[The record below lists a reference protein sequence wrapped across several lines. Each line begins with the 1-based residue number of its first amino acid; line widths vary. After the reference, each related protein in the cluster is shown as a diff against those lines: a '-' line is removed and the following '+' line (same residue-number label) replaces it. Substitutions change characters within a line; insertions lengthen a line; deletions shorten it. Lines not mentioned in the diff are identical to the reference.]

1 MICPKCHTVNSDE
14 EKFCRNCGFQ
24 LNSSRIC
31 PTCGKTNDSNSK
43 YCKECGTVLTPV
55 NTFRKQIIE
64 ENTKQSFFNMYKIPI
79 ICGLLIILAIGGVAG
94 MAFYNGNS
102 GGDDGFNSFIPTS
115 NNTGGL
121 FSDDVDND
129 PTQAKME
136 ENATNKTE
144 NQTNDTNKSKTLT
157 EKIENKTNQTANK
170 TNQVNQKAN
179 ETNKTKSIS
188 EKVEN
193 KTNSSK
199 TLTEK
204 IENKT
209 KESNKTKD
217 NLNNIKDN
225 DDSKSLNSNSE
236 NNLSKSLTE
245 KVDKKTEEDKNNS
258 ASSLI
263 LNSEDDLEDEDNLT
277 DSPDEEDDED
287 DETNDTD
294 EDDLSSSISEIE
306 MTDVPNLAQKVSE
319 TGYSFSTIEYNGNE
333 FTKAQCI
340 YIFSE
345 YLLNVDKS
353 KSSSIEVKDI
363 DEASNPSGDDLSQS
377 IEKSDY
383 LSIANRVHSWMDTH
397 DSVPNYVGV
406 SQVGVA
412 DLSPDKMLKLFTLA
426 TLDYSVT
433 GDLPIS
439 VEI

>member
-263 LNSEDDLEDEDNLT
+263 LNSEDDLEDEDNFT